1 MTRVPFAYL
10 DRQFADLDPYLEDL
24 RELARSGQFTLG
36 PAVSAY
42 EERFAALQ
50 QAPHAVG
57 VSSGTDALVVALE
70 AMDIG
75 PGDEV
80 ITCATTFVATV
91 GAIVAVGARPVL
103 VDCDEAYLIDCQAVA
118 DAVGP
123 RTRAILPVH
132 YTGDMAD
139 MKTLGELAEKHGLR
153 LIEDACQ
160 AVAAS
165 IDGRPAG
172 LWSDAAAFS
181 LHPLKN
187 LNVWGE
193 GGVVVTRSAQLAERI
208 RLRRNHGLIDRD
220 RVAEFGRNYRLHAL
234 QAVIGLRLMDS
245 AESIIDRRN
254 AIAARYDE
262 AFRDIAEIRLP
273 PRRPEVRHA
282 FHLYVVQVER
292 RDQLLELLHGRGVEA
307 KIHYP
312 IPIHLQPAAAGLGY
326 GRGDFPRSEHYA
338 DHAITLPG
346 HQHLTDDEVAAVITA
361 VREFYGHGAS

>member
-1 MTRVPFAYL
+1 MTHVPFAYL
-10 DRQFADLDPYLEDL
+10 DRQFADLEPYLDDV

-50 QAPHAVG
+50 KVPHAIG
-57 VSSGTDALVVALE
+57 VSSGTDALIVTLE
-70 AMDIG
+70 ALDIG

-80 ITCATTFVATV
+80 ITTATTFVATV

-103 VDCDEAYLIDCQAVA
+103 VDCDDSYLIDCDAVA
-118 DAVGP
+118 AAIGP
-123 RTRAILPVH
+123 STRAIMPVH

-139 MKTLGELAEKHGLR
+139 MKTLAALAERHGGLH
-153 LIEDACQ
+153 LVEDACQ
-160 AVAAS
+160 AVAAA
-165 IDGRPAG
+165 IDGQPAG
-172 LWSDAAAFS
+172 AFSDAATFS

-193 GGVVVTRSAQLAERI
+193 GGVVVTRFEELAERI
-208 RLRRNHGLIDRD
+208 RRRRNHGLVDRD

-245 AESIIDRRN
+245 AEMIIDRRN
-254 AIAARYDE
+254 EIASRFDQ
-262 AFRDIAEIRLP
+262 AFADIDEIRVP
-273 PRRPEVRHA
+273 PRRPGVRHA
-282 FHLYVVQVER
+282 YHLYVLQVER
-292 RDQLLELLHGRGVEA
+292 RDELLAHLHSSGVEA

-326 GRGDFPRSEHYA
+326 ARGDFPKSEHYA

-346 HQHLTDDEVAAVITA
+346 HQHLTDEEVSAVITA
-361 VREFYGHGAS
+361 VRAFYGAG

>member
-1 MTRVPFAYL
+1 MTRVPFVYL
-10 DRQFADLDPYLEDL
+10 DRQFADLEPYLDDV

-50 QAPHAVG
+50 QAPHAIG
-57 VSSGTDALVVALE
+57 VSSGTDALIVALE

-91 GAIVAVGARPVL
+91 GAIVAVGATPVM
-103 VDCDEAYLIDCQAVA
+103 VDCDDSYLIDCDAVA
-118 DAVGP
+118 EAIGP
-123 RTRAILPVH
+123 RTRAIMPVH
-132 YTGDMAD
+132 YTGNMAD
-139 MKTLGELAEKHGLR
+139 MKTLGELAERRGLR
-153 LIEDACQ
+153 MVEDACQ
-160 AVAAS
+160 AVAAT

-193 GGVVVTRSAQLAERI
+193 GGVVVTRDEELAERI
-208 RLRRNHGLIDRD
+208 RRRRNHGLIDRD

-245 AESIIDRRN
+245 AQTIIDRRN
-254 AIAARYDE
+254 EIAARYDE
-262 AFRDIAEIRLP
+262 AFAELGEITLP
-273 PRRPEVRHA
+273 PRRPGVRHA
-282 FHLYVVQVER
+282 FHLYVMEVER
-292 RDQLLELLHGRGVEA
+292 RDELLQFLIDRGVEA

-312 IPIHLQPAAAGLGY
+312 IPIHLQPAAVHLGY
-326 GRGDFPRSEHYA
+326 GPGSFPRSEYYA

-346 HQHLTDDEVAAVITA
+346 HQHLTPDEVSAAIRA
-361 VREFYGHGAS
+361 VYDFYGRSAP